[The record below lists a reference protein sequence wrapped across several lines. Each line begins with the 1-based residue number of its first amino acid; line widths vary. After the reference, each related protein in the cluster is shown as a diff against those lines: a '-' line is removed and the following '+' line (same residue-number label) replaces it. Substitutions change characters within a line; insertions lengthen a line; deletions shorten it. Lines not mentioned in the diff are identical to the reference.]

1 MPQPNTRAFAQELR
15 FPRAFHIPPPHPPS
29 GMPFRSPCAVRR
41 PHPPPSAEVA
51 SLRAA
56 TSESSK
62 SANRPPSNNPL
73 IWKALSCQ
81 PGTQNLVAIAATL
94 TRGSY
99 MYLLATR
106 PPKSCPAQETRFGR
120 QVEKSVPQSRVSQ
133 SSAHPPRDSRR
144 PGFSANGSGS
154 ERNTSFSPG
163 AFHMWVTGLRSD
175 APYLRKHEDITH
187 VATCDHELRNDRFEC
202 QCILA

>member
-1 MPQPNTRAFAQELR
+1 MLTQALSRSFGPRCRGLCAPCRHIVSRRLR
-15 FPRAFHIPPPHPPS
+15 
-29 GMPFRSPCAVRR
+29 RR
-41 PHPPPSAEVA
+41 RI
-51 SLRAA
+51 SLRAY
-56 TSESSK
+56 S
-62 SANRPPSNNPL
+62 R
-73 IWKALSCQ
+73 
-81 PGTQNLVAIAATL
+81 VATL
-94 TRGSY
+94 I
-99 MYLLATR
+99 
-106 PPKSCPAQETRFGR
+106 KSINTGTVTVLRHRKAYPRRFR
-120 QVEKSVPQSRVSQ
+120 NAICHQISHVERVSQ
-133 SSAHPPRDSRR
+133 SSEHPPRDSRR